1 MFSREIE
8 VGEKRESAW
17 VTACLVGDESEM
29 MLRGSL
35 ESHRGHMFG
44 LEEMFRQL
52 ILLEKNR

>member
-1 MFSREIE
+1 M
-8 VGEKRESAW
+8 
-17 VTACLVGDESEM
+17 TACLVGDESEM